1 MNTRD
6 VIARAIVVATVLVA
20 RPAAAG
26 GPDRSIAPTDC
37 MTAYEDANDRL
48 RSSAL
53 LEAKPFLL
61 ICAKSECGIF
71 LQRECLAAYTRLD
84 TEDIP
89 TVVPVVTDDAGV
101 LQSEVQVTVDG
112 QVLTTRIE
120 GRPLPV
126 DPGIHEF
133 SFSSAGVVFATERVL
148 IVQGKHNRAIAASM
162 HGPVAR
168 PSETAP
174 VADRGPATI
183 ERPADDHRR
192 PSPYAFVTGGL
203 IGASTFALL
212 VFFGNRDTSSVVT
225 DGSVG
230 LSAGALF
237 VATWLFAADRASAAP
252 SSSGAGFV
260 FDVRPSLYGASV
272 SLARGF

>member
-1 MNTRD
+1 
-6 VIARAIVVATVLVA
+6 
-20 RPAAAG
+20 
-26 GPDRSIAPTDC
+26 

-89 TVVPVVTDDAGV
+89 TVVPAVTDDAGV
-101 LQSEVQVTVDG
+101 LQSEVQVTMDG

-148 IVQGKHNRAIAASM
+148 IVQGQHNRAIAASM

-168 PSETAP
+168 PSETVP

-203 IGASTFALL
+203 TGAATFGLL
-212 VFFGNRDTSSVVT
+212 VLFGNRDTSSVVT

-230 LSAGALF
+230 LSAGALV

>member
-1 MNTRD
+1 MTTRD
-6 VIARAIVVATVLVA
+6 VIARAIVFATVFVP

-26 GPDRSIAPTDC
+26 GPDGPIAATDC
-37 MTAYEDANDRL
+37 MTAYEEANDRL

-71 LQRECLAAYTRLD
+71 LQRECLTAYTRLD

-89 TVVPVVTDDAGV
+89 TVVLAVTDDAGV
-101 LQSEVQVTVDG
+101 RQSEVQVTVDG
-112 QVLTTRIE
+112 QVLATRID

-126 DPGIHEF
+126 DPGIHDF

-148 IVQGKHNRAIAASM
+148 MVQGQRNRAIAASM

-168 PSETAP
+168 PSGTAP
-174 VADRGPATI
+174 VADSGPATI

-203 IGASTFALL
+203 AGASTFALL

-230 LSAGALF
+230 LSAGALV

-252 SSSGAGFV
+252 PSSGAGLV

>member
-1 MNTRD
+1 MTTRD
-6 VIARAIVVATVLVA
+6 VIARAIVGAAVFVAW
-20 RPAAAG
+20 PAAAG
-26 GPDRSIAPTDC
+26 GPDRSIAATDC
-37 MTAYEDANDRL
+37 MTAYEDANVRL

-61 ICAKSECGIF
+61 ICAKSGCGIF

-89 TVVPVVTDDAGV
+89 TVVPAVTDDAGV
-101 LQSEVQVTVDG
+101 LQPEVQVTVDG
-112 QVLTTRIE
+112 QVLMTRID
-120 GRPLPV
+120 GRPVPV

-133 SFSSAGVVFATERVL
+133 SFSSAGVAFATERVL
-148 IVQGKHNRAIAASM
+148 VVQGQRNRTIAASM
-162 HGPVAR
+162 HGPVAG

-174 VADRGPATI
+174 VVDRGPATT
-183 ERPADDHRR
+183 ERPADGHRR

-203 IGASTFALL
+203 TGATTFALL
-212 VFFGNRDTSSVVT
+212 VFFGNRDTSSVVA

-230 LSAGALF
+230 LSAAALV

-252 SSSGAGFV
+252 STPGAGFV
-260 FDVRPSLYGASV
+260 FDVRPSLSGASV